1 MKTKFILHYRES
13 PDGIQW
19 EKEHD
24 TKPEADAEAYKIFI
38 NGGIAIV
45 VEVDVEIEADDVVLS
60 KLPEEDEGDDN
71 EQG

>member
-45 VEVDVEIEADDVVLS
+45 VEIEAEIEADDVVLS
-60 KLPEEDEGDDN
+60 KLPEEDGEDN